1 LSSKYPTCEKNINI
15 YDIIADMKIMNGLTI
30 AEMVKILGRMPSTIK
45 KQLKAAG
52 IKPIEYAG
60 PTAVYPASAP
70 EAIRNVP
77 GKGRPPKAR
86 PEPAAKPKKGKK

>member
-1 LSSKYPTCEKNINI
+1 
-15 YDIIADMKIMNGLTI
+15 MKGMNGLTVS
-30 AEMVKILGRMPSTIK
+30 EMVKILGRMSSTIK

-60 PTAVYPASAP
+60 PTAIYDKSAL

-77 GKGRPPKAR
+77 GRGRPRKKPDTPNQ
-86 PEPAAKPKKGKK
+86 PENPKK

>member
-1 LSSKYPTCEKNINI
+1 MLPKQMFSIFPACEKKCNIRG
-15 YDIIADMKIMNGLTI
+15 IIADTNTMNGLTVS
-30 AEMVKILGRMPSTIK
+30 EMVKILGRMPSTIK

-60 PTAVYPASAP
+60 PTAVYDKSAI

-77 GKGRPPKAR
+77 SRGRPPKK
-86 PEPAAKPKKGKK
+86 AKPE

>member
-1 LSSKYPTCEKNINI
+1 MF
-15 YDIIADMKIMNGLTI
+15 DIITDMNIMNGLTVS
-30 AEMVKILGRMPSTIK
+30 EMVKILNRLPSTIK

-60 PTAVYPASAP
+60 PTAIYDPSVV

-77 GKGRPPKAR
+77 GRGRPKKAAEPKSD
-86 PEPAAKPKKGKK
+86 K

>member
-1 LSSKYPTCEKNINI
+1 
-15 YDIIADMKIMNGLTI
+15 MKSMDGLTVV
-30 AEMVKILGRMPSTIK
+30 EMVKILNRLPSTIK

-60 PTAVYPASAP
+60 PTAVYDKSAL

-77 GKGRPPKAR
+77 GRGRPPKK
-86 PEPAAKPKKGKK
+86 PESPAAKPKKAKK